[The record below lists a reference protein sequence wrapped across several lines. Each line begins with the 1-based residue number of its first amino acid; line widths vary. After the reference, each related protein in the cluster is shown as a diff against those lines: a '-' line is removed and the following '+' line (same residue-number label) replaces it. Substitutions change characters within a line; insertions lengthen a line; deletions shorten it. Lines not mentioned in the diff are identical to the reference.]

1 LYNCVTGKKVEV
13 DDKINFETLNQ
24 IATIQSSE
32 NGFKFKF
39 SDLLKVDTS
48 LKTVKANDNLLN
60 TYKDILLQSD
70 LKVFDKI
77 CSLKDVYKK
86 NLEDKLKDDLKNL
99 DQMNKDKNSVFNDSS
114 NNNELNNA
122 IKNLENDMKNAFD
135 KLLSLGLKDKLCD
148 YQK

>member
-60 TYKDILLQSD
+60 T
-70 LKVFDKI
+70 
-77 CSLKDVYKK
+77 
-86 NLEDKLKDDLKNL
+86 
-99 DQMNKDKNSVFNDSS
+99 
-114 NNNELNNA
+114 
-122 IKNLENDMKNAFD
+122 
-135 KLLSLGLKDKLCD
+135 
-148 YQK
+148 